1 MWIYNVKFKDYSKC
15 ILAQFLLLLYRNEM
29 FNAGCLILTF
39 CNCQEGTLQ
48 WGWSTEC
55 CYFCGGEGRHTWRL
69 DFVSPVHCLCSH
81 QEWSFHSGMPMP
93 ISGNW
98 RKGVWLWQNWILFSS
113 EISVVSFP
121 HPQKSSTDNSF
132 IFFFFCI
139 PYNDSTMFFETNI
152 AALGSEPRQ
161 NLPSKPW
168 LHLHT
173 LLMSWHGQLFL
184 CDRGPLCSHWHHWL
198 LWTPIA
204 PMLVHGG
211 SHINIVW
218 CLDRNK

>member
-1 MWIYNVKFKDYSKC
+1 
-15 ILAQFLLLLYRNEM
+15 
-29 FNAGCLILTF
+29 
-39 CNCQEGTLQ
+39 
-48 WGWSTEC
+48 
-55 CYFCGGEGRHTWRL
+55 
-69 DFVSPVHCLCSH
+69 
-81 QEWSFHSGMPMP
+81 MP

-139 PYNDSTMFFETNI
+139 PYNDSTMFFETDI

-161 NLPSKPW
+161 NLLSKPW

-211 SHINIVW
+211 SHRYYYNVKINFLFLPINFILYSFASVKSF
-218 CLDRNK
+218 LNKYYTI